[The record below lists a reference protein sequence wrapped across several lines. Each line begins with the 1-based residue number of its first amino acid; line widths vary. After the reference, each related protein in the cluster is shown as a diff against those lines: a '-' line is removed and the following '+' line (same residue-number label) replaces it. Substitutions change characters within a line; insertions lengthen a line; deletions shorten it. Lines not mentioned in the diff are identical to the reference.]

1 MPQMR
6 KILVDGATF
15 KQLVNDISGRQD
27 LKDGGLNFFEYM
39 FIRRCGIA
47 WGISNN
53 QQISIT
59 KTELFD
65 IALIIMLPYKN

>member
-6 KILVDGATF
+6 QILVDGTTI

-27 LKDGGLNFFEYM
+27 LKEEGLNFFEYM
-39 FIRRCGIA
+39 FVRRCGIA

-53 QQISIT
+53 Q
-59 KTELFD
+59 
-65 IALIIMLPYKN
+65 